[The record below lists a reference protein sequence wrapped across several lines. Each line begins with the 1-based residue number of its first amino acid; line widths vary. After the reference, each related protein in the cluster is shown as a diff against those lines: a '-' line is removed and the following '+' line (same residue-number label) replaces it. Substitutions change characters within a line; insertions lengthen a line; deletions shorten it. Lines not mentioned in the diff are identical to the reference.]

1 MLTNI
6 VFLLQTNKFNM
17 STMDDETKS
26 QSEKSHN
33 GGVYD
38 VKESG
43 IYFRHM
49 PSSLKTPKD
58 GEEFLSRMK

>member
-1 MLTNI
+1 
-6 VFLLQTNKFNM
+6 M